1 MLRYCAIV
9 LDLHAKAVGKR
20 KTASKTNS
28 LRRKYVDRHIPASI
42 EIIASRASKALE
54 RRSIRV
60 NIKLTNI
67 TYPTS
72 TASDENESCGV
83 DDHRHGTYLCE
94 IIFSS

>member
-1 MLRYCAIV
+1 MQKLSE
-9 LDLHAKAVGKR
+9 KE
-20 KTASKTNS
+20 KTALK
-28 LRRKYVDRHIPASI
+28 KEFVEKKVDEDRHVPASI
-42 EIIASRASKALE
+42 KIIASRASKALE
-54 RRSIRV
+54 RRPIRA

-72 TASDENESCGV
+72 TASDENESRGV